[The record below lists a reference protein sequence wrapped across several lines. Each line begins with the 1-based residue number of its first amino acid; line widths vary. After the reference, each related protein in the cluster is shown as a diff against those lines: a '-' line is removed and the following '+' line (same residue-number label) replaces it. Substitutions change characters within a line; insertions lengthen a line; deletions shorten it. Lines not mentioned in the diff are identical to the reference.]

1 MPEGGRRRQGSCDT
15 FFGGGVKSTEV
26 LNLVNMEEENGEGRK
41 CGVAGGVVAASRK
54 AEGGKSDTGA
64 ER

>member
-1 MPEGGRRRQGSCDT
+1 MCQKEVGGDKDHVIP
-15 FFGGGVKSTEV
+15 FLGGVKSTEV

>member
-1 MPEGGRRRQGSCDT
+1 M
-15 FFGGGVKSTEV
+15 KSTEV